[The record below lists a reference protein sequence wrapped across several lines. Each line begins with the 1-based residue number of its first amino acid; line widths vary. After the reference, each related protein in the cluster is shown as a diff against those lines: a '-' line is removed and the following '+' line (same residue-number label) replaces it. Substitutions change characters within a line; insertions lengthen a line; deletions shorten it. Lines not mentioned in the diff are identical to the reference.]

1 MRGFIRRWAQY
12 LARTFPSLLRFR
24 IAKNQRS
31 GISIRGRGKFI
42 EIAKADKL
50 IRIARA
56 NVAYASEIAEEFDFY
71 FSSARSCRDGQTLI
85 LDMTEEK
92 DHWIAGFDSFAV
104 RCPSIIEPWATV
116 QNYLELAQVR
126 PGENVIDLG
135 AYAGLSSIAFSAAV
149 GKSGKVIA
157 LEPDPTN
164 FRVASTNFARYREHG
179 PSGDNVT
186 LINAAASRQPG
197 TLALTCE
204 GTMGSALTSVI
215 GAARGSVHQ
224 VTAMTLEQ
232 IAGKLAHVDFI
243 KMDIEGAE
251 LEVIEG
257 ALEFLADQRP
267 RLLIEPHMINGVM
280 NTELVCSALQSI
292 GYQCSLVAQP
302 GARQPLIFASTGQ
315 RQSDRGASERVR
327 SSAVN

>member
-12 LARTFPSLLRFR
+12 LAQSFPSLLQFR
-24 IAKNQRS
+24 IAKPKRS
-31 GISIRGRGKFI
+31 GLSIRGRGKFI

-56 NVAYASEIAEEFDFY
+56 NVPYASEIAEEFDFY
-71 FSSARSCRDGQTLI
+71 FTSARACRDGSTLI
-85 LDMTEEK
+85 LDMTEEQ
-92 DHWIAGFDSFAV
+92 DHWIAGFDDFPV
-104 RCPSIIEPWATV
+104 RCPSLIEPWATV
-116 QNYLELAQVR
+116 ENYLDVAQIL

-135 AYAGLSSIAFSAAV
+135 AYAGLTSIAFSAAV
-149 GKSGKVIA
+149 GKSGRVIA

-164 FRVASTNFARYREHG
+164 FRVASTNFARHREHSACG
-179 PSGDNVT
+179 HNVT

-197 TLALTCE
+197 TLSLTCE

-224 VTAMTLEQ
+224 VTAMTLQQ
-232 IAGKLAHVDFI
+232 IAAELTHVDFI

-257 ALEFLADQRP
+257 ASEFLAEQRP
-267 RLLIEPHMINGVM
+267 RLLIEPHLINGVM
-280 NTELVCSALQSI
+280 NTELVCAALRSI
-292 GYQCSLVAQP
+292 GYNCSLVTQP
-302 GARQPLIFASTGQ
+302 GARQPLIFASAAP
-315 RQSDRGASERVR
+315 RQSVHEVSELVR
-327 SSAVN
+327 SSAI